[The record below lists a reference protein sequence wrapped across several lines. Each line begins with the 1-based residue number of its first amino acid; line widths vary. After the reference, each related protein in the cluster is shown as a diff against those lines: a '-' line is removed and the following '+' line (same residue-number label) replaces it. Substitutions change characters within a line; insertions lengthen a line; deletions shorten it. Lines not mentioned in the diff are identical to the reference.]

1 MQVAHLDRLDFLEN
15 YWDYQ
20 LGQHV
25 GLIGRTQGA
34 GKTTFAFQL
43 LEHTDESIPA
53 EVLVMKPRDPTVA
66 SATQRLGFREV
77 SDWPPRKQWFGQ
89 PSNRIT
95 VWPRHTFDPDAD
107 NARLSQVFRRAIL
120 HRYKTGDGICFADE
134 LYGLSVELGLYTETE
149 AMLTRGGGMGAGLW
163 YATQKPSG
171 TQHGGI
177 TTFAYNSPTHM
188 FLSKDPDKRNTARYA
203 ELQCGIDPGLIER
216 ITMDLPKFNWLLH
229 QSRWSLPR
237 HDWRVIEHGG

>member
-1 MQVAHLDRLDFLEN
+1 MRVAHLERQDFLDS
-15 YWDYQ
+15 YWDYRK
-20 LGQHV
+20 GQHV

-34 GKTTFAFQL
+34 GKTSFAFEL
-43 LEHTDESIPA
+43 LEHTDPSIPV
-53 EVLVMKPRDPTVA
+53 EVLCMKPRDRVVA
-66 SATQRLGFREV
+66 RETQRLGFREID
-77 SDWPPRKQWFGQ
+77 DWPPPFDWKYAIGSK
-89 PSNRIT
+89 PNRHT
-95 VWPRHTFDPDAD
+95 VWPKHTFDPDAD
-107 NARLSQVFRRAIL
+107 NERLREVFRKAIL

-188 FLSKDPDKRNTARYA
+188 FLSKDPDKRNVQRYA
-203 ELQCGIDPGLIER
+203 ELQCGIDPRAIEE
-216 ITMDLPKFNWLLH
+216 ITMGLPKFNWLYINRDGPYLAT
-229 QSRWSLPR
+229 
-237 HDWRVIEHGG
+237 IGA